1 MDGKSSSLLVMS
13 NAINHHLQRN
23 PPRVKSNNKKME
35 TIEVYTHP
43 SRAVETS

>member
-13 NAINHHLQRN
+13 NAINHHLQGN
-23 PPRVKSNNKKME
+23 PPRVKSNKKME